1 MSPPPKL
8 YLDEN
13 VHKQVASALRIRGY
27 DVMSAHEK
35 ENWGLSDSEQLDY
48 AISNERAVF
57 TFDPRDFIQLHELY
71 IEKEQDH
78 FGIIVSDQ
86 ISLGKTISKLSNL
99 MVERDREE
107 LKNALLWL

>member
-1 MSPPPKL
+1 MSLPPKL

-27 DVMSAHEK
+27 DVISAHER

-48 AISNERAVF
+48 ATSQDRAVF

-71 IEKEQDH
+71 IDEEQDH

-86 ISLGKTISKLSNL
+86 MSLGKTISKLSSL
-99 MVERDREE
+99 MIERDREQ